1 MKKISIITFC
11 LLSAVIS
18 FAQHENHQP
27 KADTNKI
34 ATKPKSPKMVKMEM
48 IGDNHVHIEYGSPSV
63 RGRNIWNG
71 LVAYDQVWSTGA
83 HKATWIDF
91 SKDVMIEGKHLT
103 KGKYGFF
110 TIPNKDK
117 WTVILS
123 KTWDMHL
130 ADDYKAENDVI
141 RITVKPKKN
150 KELTEALTFEVVGKN
165 KNNGTIKMTW
175 EYLSIVFDFENM

>member
-1 MKKISIITFC
+1 MS
-11 LLSAVIS
+11 
-18 FAQHENHQP
+18 
-27 KADTNKI
+27 
-34 ATKPKSPKMVKMEM
+34 
-48 IGDNHVHIEYGSPSV
+48 
-63 RGRNIWNG
+63 
-71 LVAYDQVWSTGA
+71 
-83 HKATWIDF
+83 
-91 SKDVMIEGKHLT
+91 EGKHLP
-103 KGKYGFF
+103 KGKCSLF
-110 TIPNKDK
+110 TIANKDN

-150 KELTEALTFEVVGKN
+150 KELTEALTYEVIAKN